1 MVRVLIVI
9 RPSPR
14 KIFRLK
20 VLQLLLMLTNTKFIF
35 YIFVESAYMSNIGIL
50 FLGYVMLFPSGHPDT
65 TVNWAGLEEVKFSPG
80 AWVMLALRHVSAEEI
95 AFSEDGFQLNSSLGE
110 QGLYEPCRVGRGWQ
124 DEDEGPFLA
133 RAEVLEM
140 LYLHEEESQVLAGH
154 VLIRR

>member
-50 FLGYVMLFPSGHPDT
+50 FLGHVMLFPSGHPDT

-95 AFSEDGFQLNSSLGE
+95 AFSEDGFQLNSSGGNKGYIDLGE
-110 QGLYEPCRVGRGWQ
+110 YVGGFGVSVHHWLVLRGWQ
-124 DEDEGPFLA
+124 GFIFIKMKSRCL
-133 RAEVLEM
+133 LNIS
-140 LYLHEEESQVLAGH
+140 L
-154 VLIRR
+154 